1 MPIHELRV
9 GLCGHNQEWHSAVVR
24 YAGVRE
30 SGKGAELL
38 RSQGGAA
45 EAGASSRS
53 GRKLTIWLE
62 IQAPY
67 ATTRS
72 RRRGP
77 GLCRTARGNFITS
90 QLHHKSSLW
99 PAPSTGPSHD
109 KRPPREAGQPR
120 LRLCRALP
128 DWSFSAFLLQPA
140 LIRNP
145 LARCKGHPNWRGHQE
160 WAGWCAT
167 SRGGGRYLVVVSR
180 SESHDAA
187 LPSILGRLF
196 RSPSVGR

>member
-1 MPIHELRV
+1 MPVLDLRV
-9 GLCGHNQEWHSAVVR
+9 GLCGHDQERHSAVVR

-62 IQAPY
+62 IQTPY

-77 GLCRTARGNFITS
+77 GLCRTARGNF
-90 QLHHKSSLW
+90 HHKSTSSQVVPL
-99 PAPSTGPSHD
+99 ARPSTGPSHD
-109 KRPPREAGQPR
+109 KRPPREAAQPR

-160 WAGWCAT
+160 WAGCCAT
-167 SRGGGRYLVVVSR
+167 SRGGGRYLVAVSR
-180 SESHDAA
+180 SE
-187 LPSILGRLF
+187 
-196 RSPSVGR
+196 